1 MRTITTS
8 DPSAPVRCAN
18 SGAGNGFAN
27 PDPRRYG
34 GETGTKWV
42 GRNGMTLDVQSDA
55 ADA

>member
-8 DPSAPVRCAN
+8 DPSAPVRCAD
-18 SGAGNGFAN
+18 SGVGDGFAN

-34 GETGTKWV
+34 GETGTEWV